1 MRIIFSLVLF
11 FSVWLIPSVIFA
23 QNSNAQ
29 QRTQEIVSLLSK
41 TKYQFR
47 AQRGVSKE
55 KYKSVRSEP
64 VTYKNTADYS
74 GSYEV
79 PSAGYSLEIKISA
92 NGEIAATGSESKDG
106 DASQGRKFTFR
117 NAKIDGALLT
127 ATKVYDDGSTERF
140 EGVFINQINIEGT
153 SPTQIERQSTT
164 FGLGVVD
171 VRVKTAF
178 GLLNLDKLFY
188 HKK

>member
-1 MRIIFSLVLF
+1 MRIIFAVVLF

-41 TKYQFR
+41 TKYLFR

-64 VTYKNTADYS
+64 VIYKNTVDYS

-79 PSAGYSLEIKISA
+79 PSVGYSLEIKISA
-92 NGEIAATGSESKDG
+92 NGEIAAVGSQPKDG
-106 DASQGRKFTFR
+106 DVQQERKFTFR

-127 ATKVYDDGSTERF
+127 ATKVYDDGSTEKF

-153 SPTQIERQSTT
+153 SPTKIERQSTT

-171 VRVKTAF
+171 VRVKTAS
-178 GLLNLDKLFY
+178 GVNLDKLFY

>member
-1 MRIIFSLVLF
+1 MRIIFSFLLF
-11 FSVWLIPSVIFA
+11 FCVWLIPSAVFA

-41 TKYQFR
+41 TKYKFS

-74 GSYEV
+74 GFYEV
-79 PSAGYSLEIKISA
+79 PNVDYNLAIKISP
-92 NGEIAATGSESKDG
+92 NGEIAAAGSEPKDG
-106 DASQGRKFTFR
+106 DVLQKRKFTFR

-127 ATKVYDDGSTERF
+127 ATKVYDDGSTEKF

-171 VRVKTAF
+171 VRVKTAS
-178 GLLNLDKLFY
+178 GLNLDKLFY
-188 HKK
+188 QKK

>member
-1 MRIIFSLVLF
+1 MRIIFSFLLF
-11 FSVWLIPSVIFA
+11 FCVWLIPSAVFA

-41 TKYQFR
+41 TKYQYR
-47 AQRGVSKE
+47 AQRGVSRE
-55 KYKSVRSEP
+55 KYRSVRSEP
-64 VTYKNTADYS
+64 VAYKNTTDYS
-74 GSYEV
+74 GLYEV

-92 NGEIAATGSESKDG
+92 NGEIAAVGSQPKDG
-106 DASQGRKFTFR
+106 YVQQGRKFTFR

-127 ATKVYDDGSTERF
+127 ATKVYDDGSKEKF

-164 FGLGVVD
+164 FGLGVID
-171 VRVKTAF
+171 VRVEIAS
-178 GLLNLDKLFY
+178 GVNLDKLFY
-188 HKK
+188 QKK